1 MCLTLQQGFI
11 VEKFSF
17 LKAAYQ
23 AGLRAFARQSSD
35 LFPFFFSVKIMNLA
49 NSRMSVI
56 QNQPLVIILLPW
68 G

>member
-35 LFPFFFSVKIMNLA
+35 FFLFPFFFFSVKIMNLA
-49 NSRMSVI
+49 NSRM
-56 QNQPLVIILLPW
+56 
-68 G
+68 